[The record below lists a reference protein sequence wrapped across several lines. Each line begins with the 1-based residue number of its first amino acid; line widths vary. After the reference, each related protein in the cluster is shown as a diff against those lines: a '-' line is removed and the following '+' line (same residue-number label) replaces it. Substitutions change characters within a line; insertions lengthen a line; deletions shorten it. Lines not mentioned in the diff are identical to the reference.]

1 MPNLFQQ
8 IFSFKER
15 QDELSQFLHKLKKNL
30 KNETPEL
37 IGWYW
42 IWCSLF
48 LEIIVT
54 KIIIDSDEDASINIF

>member
-1 MPNLFQQ
+1 M
-8 IFSFKER
+8 K
-15 QDELSQFLHKLKKNL
+15 LSQFLHKLKKKKNS

-42 IWCSLF
+42 IWCSQF

-54 KIIIDSDEDASINIF
+54 KIITESDFWSCINIF